1 MMPETPL
8 VHAALIATALLL
20 GAMLFFS
27 FAVAPMVFRALER
40 PQAARLM
47 QALFPLYYLVIIA
60 LGAIAALTLGAAGDP
75 LHGGVMAFVAAAAA
89 LLRQGL
95 LPRLDALRPAKDAG
109 DAAAQA
115 SFARLH
121 RASMIVN
128 LVQIVAVAAVLVRL
142 LP

>member
-1 MMPETPL
+1 MTL
-8 VHAALIATALLL
+8 VHAALIAAALLL
-20 GAMLFFS
+20 GVMLFFS
-27 FAVAPMVFRALER
+27 FGVAPTVFRALER
-40 PQAARLM
+40 PPAARLM
-47 QALFPLYYLVIIA
+47 QALFPLYYFVVFA
-60 LGAIAALTLGAAGDP
+60 LGGAAALALGIAGDP

-95 LPRLDALRPAKDAG
+95 LPRLDALRPLKDAG

-128 LVQIVAVAAVLVRL
+128 LVQIVAVAAVLARL

>member
-1 MMPETPL
+1 MTPETTL
-8 VHAALIATALLL
+8 VHAALIASALLL

-27 FAVAPMVFRALER
+27 LGVAPMVFRTLER

-47 QALFPLYYLVIIA
+47 QALFPLYYLVIVA
-60 LGAIAALTLGAAGDP
+60 LGAVAALTLGLAGDP
-75 LHGGVMAFVAAAAA
+75 LHGGIMAFVAAAAA

-109 DAAAQA
+109 DAAAQL

-128 LVQIVAVAAVLVRL
+128 LVQIVAVAAVLSRL

>member
-1 MMPETPL
+1 MTL
-8 VHAALIATALLL
+8 VHAALISTALLL
-20 GAMLFFS
+20 GTMLFFS
-27 FAVAPMVFRALER
+27 FAVAPVVFRALER

-47 QALFPLYYLVIIA
+47 QALFPLYSLVILG
-60 LGAIAALTLGAAGDP
+60 LGAVAALTLGIAGDP

-95 LPRLDALRPAKDAG
+95 LPRLDVLRPLKDAG
-109 DAAAQA
+109 DADAQA

-128 LVQIVAVAAVLVRL
+128 LGIGTATCREKGGQYG
-142 LP
+142 